1 MDRGIPTPELW
12 GPEDIIIIIS
22 IITVIIIIIIIIS
35 IILSY
40 LLIGLHAFILNV
52 LDTFIYFIL
61 SFKMLQE

>member
-1 MDRGIPTPELW
+1 MDRGIPRPELW
-12 GPEDIIIIIS
+12 GPEDIIIII
-22 IITVIIIIIIIIS
+22 IIIIVIIIIS

>member
-12 GPEDIIIIIS
+12 GPEDIIKIIIF
-22 IITVIIIIIIIIS
+22 IIAIIIIS

-40 LLIGLHAFILNV
+40 LSIGLHAFILNV

>member
-12 GPEDIIIIIS
+12 GPEDIIIII
-22 IITVIIIIIIIIS
+22 IIIVIIIIS

-40 LLIGLHAFILNV
+40 LLIGLHVFILNV

>member
-1 MDRGIPTPELW
+1 MDRGIPTPEPW
-12 GPEDIIIIIS
+12 GPEDIIIII
-22 IITVIIIIIIIIS
+22 IIIVIIIIIIS

-40 LLIGLHAFILNV
+40 LLIGLHVFILNV